1 MSMTSVRIHVG
12 LAVKLGFDLSVYRE
26 PLRGEADGEKA
37 RVFMDEKG
45 VDFALN
51 YLNQHDIP
59 YKWFYG
65 PPDSPA
71 FLERLGVTLRFA
83 PGAVTVSS
91 LNNDFDNLFILTG
104 EVLKKEGYAGSS
116 GWLGGLRVNHHCP
129 SARGD
134 LTAELNE
141 MAS

>member
-1 MSMTSVRIHVG
+1 MTTTTS
-12 LAVKLGFDLSVYRE
+12 LSASLIAHLKIER
-26 PLRGEADGEKA
+26 K
-37 RVFMDEKG
+37 
-45 VDFALN
+45 
-51 YLNQHDIP
+51 
-59 YKWFYG
+59 
-65 PPDSPA
+65 SPA